1 MQYLPPFFKGILCR
15 LFFRMKVVSNQLLKK
30 SLSFFIAVLAV
41 GALQTG
47 VAYAAE
53 VKILKYHGVIN
64 PIASEYLGGSIKKFN
79 DEKSADLIVIMLDT
93 PGGLDTSMRI
103 IIKEILASSV
113 PVVVYV
119 APSGSRAA
127 SAGTFIAM
135 ASHISAMAPGTSQGA
150 AHPVAMGGG
159 QMDKTMRKKVEN
171 DAAAYI
177 TSLAN
182 QRGRNAKWAEQAVR
196 KSVSIHEKDALKKNV
211 IDVVAKNM
219 DELLEKVEGKKVT
232 TKTGEVAIAVA
243 GATRTTVDMTQR
255 QKFLGIITN
264 PTVAYIL
271 LMLGFYGLF
280 FELSNPGVILPGIIG
295 GICLILGFYA
305 LQGLPVNY
313 AGVLLLALAIILF
326 AAELFVPSF
335 GALTIG
341 GTVAMI
347 LGGILL
353 IDSPESYMKVRL
365 IVIAPIAMMLGAIFF
380 AVVGYAMIF
389 KPKVVPIGSEGLVGL
404 DGFAVTALNPSGRVE
419 VDGELWDA
427 RAEDGEIKEHDTVKV
442 KRKEGHV
449 LIVEPGEGKEEG
461 L

>member
-1 MQYLPPFFKGILCR
+1 MFKKR
-15 LFFRMKVVSNQLLKK
+15 F
-30 SLSFFIAVLAV
+30 SFFAAVLAAF
-41 GALQTG
+41 ALQIG
-47 VAYAAE
+47 SAHAAE
-53 VKILKYHGVIN
+53 VKILKYDGVIN
-64 PIASEYLGGSIKKFN
+64 PIAAEYLGGSIKKFN

-103 IIKEILASSV
+103 IIKEILASNV

-135 ASHISAMAPGTSQGA
+135 SAHVSAMAPGTSQGA

-159 QMDKTMRKKVEN
+159 QMDKTMSKKVEN

-177 TSLAN
+177 ISLAN
-182 QRGRNAKWAEQAVR
+182 QRGRNAKWAEAAVR
-196 KSVSIHEKDALKKNV
+196 KSVSIDEQEALKKNV
-211 IDVVAKNM
+211 IDIVAKNV
-219 DELLEKVEGKKVT
+219 DELLEQVEGKKVT
-232 TKTGEVAIAVA
+232 TEMGETTIEIA
-243 GATRTTVDMTQR
+243 GATRSAVDMTQR

-264 PTVAYIL
+264 PTIAYIL

-305 LQGLPVNY
+305 LQSLPVNY
-313 AGVLLLALAIILF
+313 AGILLLALAIIFF

-335 GALTIG
+335 GVLTIG

-353 IDSPESYMKVRL
+353 IDSPESYMQVRM
-365 IVIAPIAMMLGAIFF
+365 IVIVPIAMTLGGVFF
-380 AVVGYAMIF
+380 AIVGYVMMF
-389 KPKVVPIGSEGLVGL
+389 KPKVVPIGAEGFVGL
-404 DGFAVTALNPSGRVE
+404 DGLAMTALNPLGRVE

-427 RAEDGEIKEHDTVKV
+427 RSEAGEIKEHDPVKV
-442 KRKEGHV
+442 KRKEGPI
-449 LIVEPGEGKEEG
+449 LIVEPGKGEGKEEA
-461 L
+461 

>member
-1 MQYLPPFFKGILCR
+1 MKLTQYYLKIEIVRSKLMFKNR
-15 LFFRMKVVSNQLLKK
+15 LLFLVLFLAITALHISAAG
-30 SLSFFIAVLAV
+30 AV
-41 GALQTG
+41 
-47 VAYAAE
+47 E
-53 VKILKYHGVIN
+53 VKILKYDGVIN
-64 PIASEYLGGSIKKFN
+64 PIAAEYLGGSVKKFN

-103 IIKEILASSV
+103 IIKEILASNV

-135 ASHISAMAPGTSQGA
+135 ASHVSAMAPGTSQGA

-159 QMDKTMRKKVEN
+159 QMDKTMSKKVEN
-171 DAAAYI
+171 DSASYI
-177 TSLAN
+177 ISLAN
-182 QRGRNAKWAEQAVR
+182 QRDRNAKWAEQAVR
-196 KSVSIHEKDALKKNV
+196 KSVSIDEIEALKKNV
-211 IDVVAKNM
+211 IDIVAKDL
-219 DELLEKVEGKKVT
+219 DELLEKVEGIKVT
-232 TKTGEVAIAVA
+232 TMTGETTIAVA
-243 GATRTTVDMTQR
+243 GATRTTVEMTQR
-255 QKFLGIITN
+255 QQFLGVITN
-264 PTVAYIL
+264 PTIAYIL

-305 LQGLPVNY
+305 LQSLPVNY

-353 IDSPESYMKVRL
+353 IDSPESYMQVRL
-365 IVIAPIAMMLGAIFF
+365 VIIVPIAMTLGGLFF
-380 AVVGYAMIF
+380 AIVGYAMMF
-389 KPKVVPIGSEGLVGL
+389 KPKLVPIGSEGLIGL
-404 DGFAVTALNPSGRVE
+404 VGFAMTAIDPDGKIE

-427 RAEDGEIKEHDTVKV
+427 RSEAGEIKEHDPVKV
-442 KRKEGHV
+442 KRKDGHI
-449 LIVEPGEGKEEG
+449 LIVEPGEEANKKEG
-461 L
+461 